1 MINKLGKIFL
11 CTGILAFLT
20 LIGLDISGH
29 SILVSKGLS
38 IVILASLIFLI
49 FSGITLIYLQSSV
62 EKRIRVSQII
72 LGFVIFLFLAGSI
85 SKFMSYPG
93 AGIEIVLFFFLLCF
107 SYFPF
112 VIKRRFER
120 LIEILPSKSKAIYL
134 SVLDLIGLLCFVMG
148 AMFLLQKWPF
158 ALPLLGIG
166 IVTFLIAMNG
176 WNRNF
181 RREVELR
188 KSAETELK
196 ATLEELHRTHLEIT
210 EKHKEIKDSIN
221 YAERIQRSFLA
232 TEAVL
237 SENLD
242 EYFVIFQPRDVVSG
256 DFYWANQLKDGRFL
270 LLTGDSTGHG
280 VPGAIMSLLNITSL
294 EKAIEHESEPAQI
307 FNEARMTIIERL
319 KKDGS
324 VEGGKDGMDGSLI
337 SFNKDKS
344 ALTYTSANNSVWI
357 ARYSEELSAYELL
370 EFLGDKMPLG
380 KHIHDT
386 VSFTQTEVPLLK
398 NDVVYCFTD
407 GFADQFGGPKGKKF
421 MKKQMKELILQ
432 MATLPLEEQQKTILQ
447 TFNDWKGSHEQI
459 DDVTMIAVRI
469 Q

>member
-1 MINKLGKIFL
+1 MINKLGKILLAIGFL
-11 CTGILAFLT
+11 TFIT
-20 LIGLDISGH
+20 LIGLDITGH
-29 SILVSKGLS
+29 SLIGSKGASIIVLVILV
-38 IVILASLIFLI
+38 FLI
-49 FSGITLIYLQSSV
+49 FSGITLIYIQSSV
-62 EKRIRVSQII
+62 EKRKRVSQII
-72 LGFVIFLFLAGSI
+72 LGFVIFLFFAGSV
-85 SKFMSYPG
+85 SKFMRYPG

-120 LIEILPSKSKAIYL
+120 LIEIIPSKSKAIYL
-134 SVLDLIGLLCFVMG
+134 SVMDLIGLLCFVMG
-148 AMFLLQKWPF
+148 ALFLLQQWPF
-158 ALPLLGIG
+158 ALPLLGVG
-166 IVTFLIAMNG
+166 IVTFLIALNG
-176 WNRNF
+176 WNRSF
-181 RREVELR
+181 RSEVELR

-196 ATLEELHRTHLEIT
+196 STLEELHRTHLEIT

-232 TEAVL
+232 TESTL
-237 SENLD
+237 SDNLS

-256 DFYWANQLKDGRFL
+256 DFYWASKSVNGNFL

-294 EKAIEHESEPAQI
+294 EKAIEHQSEPAQI

-319 KKDGS
+319 KNDGS
-324 VEGGKDGMDGSLI
+324 LEGGKDGMDGSLI
-337 SFNKDKS
+337 SFNKEKTS
-344 ALTYTSANNSVWI
+344 LTYTSANNSIWI
-357 ARYSEELSAYELL
+357 ARYSEETSSYELL
-370 EFLGDKMPLG
+370 EFIGDKMPLG
-380 KHIHDT
+380 KHVHDT
-386 VSFTQTEVPLLK
+386 ISFTQTEVALLK

-432 MATLPLEEQQKTILQ
+432 QAVLPLEEQKKTILK
-447 TFNDWKGSHEQI
+447 TFNDWKGSNEQI

-469 Q
+469 

>member
-1 MINKLGKIFL
+1 MINKLGKILLGVGLLTF
-11 CTGILAFLT
+11 IT
-20 LIGLDISGH
+20 LIGLDISGY
-29 SILVSKGLS
+29 SILVSKGVS
-38 IVILASLIFLI
+38 IIILATLVFFI
-49 FSGITLIYLQSSV
+49 FSGITLIYIQSSV
-62 EKRIRVSQII
+62 EKRIRVSQVI
-72 LGFVIFLFLAGSI
+72 LGFVILLFSAGFV
-85 SKFMSYPG
+85 SKLMRYPG

-120 LIEILPSKSKAIYL
+120 LIEIMPSKSKAIYL

-148 AMFLLQKWPF
+148 SMFMFQQWPF
-158 ALPLLGIG
+158 GLPLVGIG
-166 IVTFLIAMNG
+166 IVTFLIALNG

-188 KSAETELK
+188 KLAENELK
-196 ATLEELHRTHLEIT
+196 STLEELHNTHLEIT
-210 EKHKEIKDSIN
+210 EKHREIKDSIN

-232 TEAVL
+232 TEATL
-237 SENLD
+237 SGNLD

-256 DFYWANQLKDGRFL
+256 DFYWAAKSATGNFL

-294 EKAIEHESEPAQI
+294 EKAIEHQSEPAEI

-319 KKDGS
+319 KNDGS
-324 VEGGKDGMDGSLI
+324 AEGGKDGMDGSLI
-337 SFNKDKS
+337 SFNKDKTS
-344 ALTYTSANNSVWI
+344 LTYTSANNSIWI
-357 ARYSEELSAYELL
+357 ARYSEELNGYELL
-370 EFLGDKMPLG
+370 EFPGDKMPLG
-380 KHIHDT
+380 KHVHDS
-386 VSFTQTEVPLLK
+386 VSFTQTEVALLK

-432 MATLPLEEQQKTILQ
+432 YADLSLEDQKKTILK
-447 TFNDWKGSHEQI
+447 TFNDWKGLNEQI
-459 DDVTMIAVRI
+459 DDVTMIAFRI